1 MFPAVDHHVP
11 CPAFALCRKWVEEK
25 AKNHVLKSQLVN
37 VCAYEIAVKTGS
49 MKGAGTDARCYLEL
63 FGADYAATG
72 APSSLAQPHEAT
84 EDSLANAT
92 GTVNAGGGETRLLD
106 LDSAAPT
113 FIRGATDV
121 FTILCQNVGL
131 PTKVKVWHDNTG
143 KHPDW
148 FLVEI
153 KARKKGC
160 KDWVTF
166 PCNR

>member
-1 MFPAVDHHVP
+1 MQNQCTASSKRGALCGDSCSPQCVCMFPAVDHHVP
-11 CPAFALCRKWVEEK
+11 CPAF
-25 AKNHVLKSQLVN
+25 
-37 VCAYEIAVKTGS
+37 
-49 MKGAGTDARCYLEL
+49 
-63 FGADYAATG
+63 ATG

-84 EDSLANAT
+84 EDNLANAT